1 MNLFRTPFFLPLLY
15 PQLIWRMPG
24 SEKKVYVTFD
34 DGPVPGPTEFVLNT
48 LNEFKATATFFC
60 IGDNVRKHPYVFSKI
75 VQAGHAVGNH
85 TFHHLKG
92 WNTPLDTYLDDVVQC
107 ETELETH
114 LSSKLQITD
123 HQSPITNLFR
133 PPYGRIT
140 HSQINELKTKYK
152 IIMWDVLTQ
161 DYRHSLAPDKCI
173 RGTIKATR
181 PGSIVVFHD
190 SYKAEKNLMFA
201 LPRYLEYLTEEGY
214 TFGRL

>member
-1 MNLFRTPFFLPLLY
+1 
-15 PQLIWRMPG
+15 MPG

-107 ETELETH
+107 ETDL
-114 LSSKLQITD
+114 
-123 HQSPITNLFR
+123 
-133 PPYGRIT
+133 
-140 HSQINELKTKYK
+140 
-152 IIMWDVLTQ
+152 
-161 DYRHSLAPDKCI
+161 
-173 RGTIKATR
+173 
-181 PGSIVVFHD
+181 
-190 SYKAEKNLMFA
+190 
-201 LPRYLEYLTEEGY
+201 
-214 TFGRL
+214 